1 MASRGKVGHFLK
13 STEINDLQNRIQFK
27 ISAYM
32 DYEEELHKDLLHRV
46 EYWQCINRWSKLG
59 TIKLGF
65 AKLSLKSMK

>member
-1 MASRGKVGHFLK
+1 MIYRTEYSLRFQPIWIMRKNFK
-13 STEINDLQNRIQFK
+13 S
-27 ISAYM
+27 
-32 DYEEELHKDLLHRV
+32 HKDLLLRA

>member
-32 DYEEELHKDLLHRV
+32 GDEE
-46 EYWQCINRWSKLG
+46 G
-59 TIKLGF
+59 
-65 AKLSLKSMK
+65 LSYISQRFTAQTRILAMYQQMD

>member
-32 DYEEELHKDLLHRV
+32 DYEEELQVSQRFTTQSWILAV
-46 EYWQCINRWSKLG
+46 YQQME
-59 TIKLGF
+59 
-65 AKLSLKSMK
+65 